1 LTAKRSFD
9 PVDILLPEGL
19 ASTNGR
25 VSSMAHRL
33 IGSEILKIAT
43 DIRAMLA
50 EGKQICNLTVGDFS
64 PAEFR
69 IPKFLEANI
78 KEALERGETNY
89 PPSDGMLVLRKSVLG
104 FYERWL
110 HLNYPLESVLITGGS
125 RPGIY
130 ATYCAVV
137 DPGDVV
143 VYPVPSWNNNHYSHL
158 VGAVGRPVV
167 CGREDSF
174 LPTRELLR
182 DAVRGARLLALNSP
196 LNPTGTAFTQQ
207 TLADICDLVLEENAR
222 RGSSE
227 KPLYIMYDQV
237 YWMLTFGS
245 TQHFNPAS
253 LRPALTPYTILV
265 DGISKPFAATG
276 VRVGWTVGPEDVIQK
291 MASIMGHIG
300 AWAPRAEQVAT
311 ARLLSATD
319 EINAYHKEMKNGV
332 QARLDAL
339 YAGIVA
345 LRKEG
350 FPVDAI
356 VPMGAIYL
364 STQFALNGKR
374 TPKGTLLH
382 TNEEI
387 RKYLLHAAQLAVVP
401 FQAFGATDDTGWF
414 RLSVGAVSLKEI
426 QEMLPRLKR
435 ALQVLTD

>member
-1 LTAKRSFD
+1 MTAKRSFD
-9 PVDILLPEGL
+9 PVDVLLQEGV
-19 ASTNGR
+19 APSNGR
-25 VSSMAHRL
+25 VSTMADRL

-69 IPKFLEANI
+69 IPKFLEENI
-78 KEALERGETNY
+78 KDALARGETNY

-110 HLNYPLESVLITGGS
+110 RLQYPLESVLITSGS

-130 ATYCAVV
+130 ATYCAVA
-137 DPGDVV
+137 DPGDIA

-167 CGREDSF
+167 CGREESF
-174 LPTRELLR
+174 LPTRQLLR
-182 DAVRGARLLALNSP
+182 NAVRGARLLALNSP
-196 LNPTGTAFTQQ
+196 LNPTGTAFTEQ
-207 TLADICDLVLEENAR
+207 TLAGICDLVLEENAT
-222 RGSSE
+222 RGSNE

-245 TQHFNPAS
+245 TRHFNPVS
-253 LRPALTPYTILV
+253 LRPELLPYTIFV

-276 VRVGWTVGPEDVIQK
+276 VRVGWVVGPQDVVEK
-291 MASIMGHIG
+291 MASIIGHIG

-311 ARLLSATD
+311 ARLLSATN
-319 EINAYHKEMKNGV
+319 EINAYHKEMKKGV
-332 QARLDAL
+332 QSRLDAL
-339 YAGIVA
+339 YAGIVS
-345 LRKEG
+345 LHKEG

-364 STQFALNGKR
+364 SAQFALNGKR
-374 TPKGTLLH
+374 SPSGSVLR
-382 TNEEI
+382 TNEDI
-387 RKYLLHAAQLAVVP
+387 RRYLLHEAQLAVVP
-401 FQAFGATDDTGWF
+401 FQAFCTTDETGWF
-414 RLSVGAVSLKEI
+414 RLSVGAVSLNEI